1 MRIHNGSTLFAL
13 TAIALAAGCK
23 KTDNSTVNYINA
35 INAYY
40 ASRPECLWTEPL
52 KLPVQADTSNT
63 AKTSGYDALVDQG
76 LLLRTTAEKKVFII
90 ASKQVTNYD
99 LSENGRKAWTASV
112 DQPGYGNFC
121 FGTRTV
127 SGVDASSPT
136 TDQPGSS
143 TTVTYHSTL
152 SSVPAWASAAET
164 QSAFPR
170 LQSELAGPLTST
182 ATLKNTTSGWVVATA
197 PEPRAGSA
205 SGGSN
210 ASGADGSI
218 VR

>member
-1 MRIHNGSTLFAL
+1 MKIHNGSTLLVLA
-13 TAIALAAGCK
+13 AVAVAAGCK
-23 KTDNSTVNYINA
+23 KTDNSGLNYTRA

-40 ASRPECLWTEPL
+40 ASRPECLWSEPL
-52 KLPVQADTSNT
+52 KLPVQADTSDT

-76 LLLRTTAEKKVFII
+76 LLMRTTAEKKVFII

-99 LSENGRKAWTASV
+99 LSETGRKAWTASV

-127 SGVDASSPT
+127 SGVDAASPT

-164 QSAFPR
+164 QTAFPR

-182 ATLKNTTSGWVVATA
+182 ATLRNTTAGWVVATA
-197 PEPRAGSA
+197 P
-205 SGGSN
+205 GSN
-210 ASGADGSI
+210 AGATNADGSI